1 MSNITAKL
9 ELIRR
14 INTLQT
20 ELFGIP
26 VDAKMFDMLIE
37 ESEGGLSG
45 IVLALL
51 LMKMTRLRDTL

>member
-1 MSNITAKL
+1 MSNIATKL

-20 ELFGIP
+20 ELFGVP
-26 VDAKMFDMLIE
+26 VDAKMFDMLID
-37 ESEGGLSG
+37 ESESGLSG

-51 LMKMTRLRDTL
+51 LLKLTRLRDTL